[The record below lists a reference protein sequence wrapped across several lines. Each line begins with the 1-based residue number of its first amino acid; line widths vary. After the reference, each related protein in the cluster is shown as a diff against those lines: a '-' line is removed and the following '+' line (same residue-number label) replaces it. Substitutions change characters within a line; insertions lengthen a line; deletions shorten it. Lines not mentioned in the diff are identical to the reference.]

1 MTADRPVAGPVTADR
16 PVPAPVPGPA
26 ADCPPVIADITPT
39 ADQPATTESLVAG
52 DSPAPVAV
60 VFDNDGLLLDTE
72 PCWTAAQAALFRAHG
87 QEFTLA
93 AKHALV
99 GTSPVTA
106 APILAR
112 LLGQP
117 DAGQKLSADMYTRA
131 LAEISAGAEPRPGA
145 LELVARLRAAEMPIA
160 VASNAPRAHLLA
172 GLRRVGLRHAFEVIL
187 GVDDV
192 PRPKPAPDL
201 YLAACERLSVSPV
214 AAIALEDSPPG
225 VAAAQAANMF
235 VIGIP
240 SVPGVVLAADLV
252 VDSLTDVAVFR
263 VLGLEP

>member
-1 MTADRPVAGPVTADR
+1 VTADR
-16 PVPAPVPGPA
+16 PVPGPGPGLLPEPATTGA
-26 ADCPPVIADITPT
+26 ALVADASTT
-39 ADQPATTESLVAG
+39 ADELATTESLVAG
-52 DSPAPVAV
+52 DSPAPAAV

-72 PCWTAAQAALFRAHG
+72 PCWTAAQAALFRVHG
-87 QEFTLA
+87 REFTLA

-117 DAGQKLSADMYTRA
+117 AAGEQLSADMYTMA
-131 LAEISAGAEPRPGA
+131 LAEVSAGAEPRPGA
-145 LELVARLRAAEMPIA
+145 LELVARLRAADMPIA

-172 GLRRVGLRHAFEVIL
+172 GLRRVGLLDAFEVIL

-192 PRPKPAPDL
+192 PSPKPAPDL
-201 YLAACERLSVSPV
+201 YLTACERLSVSPV
-214 AAIALEDSPPG
+214 AAIAVEDSPPG

-252 VDSLTDVAVFR
+252 ASSLTDLAVFR